1 MNKKA
6 IIIIILILIVAVFA
20 YGIYYI
26 NDYYHADDSAK
37 SYINGSEN
45 VDVVKI
51 DNGLFL
57 DGPGNDSAV
66 IFYPGAKVEYT
77 SYLPLLMDLSND
89 GVDCFLVEMPFNIA
103 FFGQNSADEIIDS
116 YNYSD
121 YFIAG
126 HSLGGVVASQY
137 VNQTNKTDGLILL
150 ESYSTSNIDKPVLS
164 IYASNDKL
172 LNMKEYEDS
181 KHLIDTNL
189 TEIVIDGGNHAQV
202 GNYGFQKGDGKAT
215 ISAEKQQDMI
225 KNEILAFINSL
236 VV

>member
-1 MNKKA
+1 MIPVVFLKYYKIQDCEYIYELTALFLHDMCQKHHLYTLLKKES
-6 IIIIILILIVAVFA
+6 LQ
-20 YGIYYI
+20 
-26 NDYYHADDSAK
+26 
-37 SYINGSEN
+37 SEN
-45 VDVVKI
+45 M
-51 DNGLFL
+51 
-57 DGPGNDSAV
+57 
-66 IFYPGAKVEYT
+66 
-77 SYLPLLMDLSND
+77 LLMDVSND

-225 KNEILAFINSL
+225 KNEILTFINSL

>member
-103 FFGQNSADEIIDS
+103 
-116 YNYSD
+116 
-121 YFIAG
+121 
-126 HSLGGVVASQY
+126 
-137 VNQTNKTDGLILL
+137 
-150 ESYSTSNIDKPVLS
+150 
-164 IYASNDKL
+164 
-172 LNMKEYEDS
+172 
-181 KHLIDTNL
+181 
-189 TEIVIDGGNHAQV
+189 
-202 GNYGFQKGDGKAT
+202 
-215 ISAEKQQDMI
+215 
-225 KNEILAFINSL
+225 
-236 VV
+236 